1 MPIRAKISK
10 SAPSWRW
17 VLKKRT
23 RLLTQIMLLAQL
35 AKMRAQC
42 ELLIP
47 WCACAWRPYSTNCL
61 GGEGLRNSRQRILVF
76 SRGRASIS
84 GEVEAAKC
92 RRLAR
97 VLTARPRSPER
108 SCQPQRSKSTSG
120 LFATAL
126 LAGSHQRLA
135 RIRAVR
141 PRSPRSRR
149 RLRLRPPPFGC
160 SSPSPQAGA
169 AIAAISAEASAGSAS
184 PLPLHRASP
193 SRRVRPIVGPIVG
206 LPCPRS

>member
-1 MPIRAKISK
+1 MLSSQAEASVRAAYPPRVVGLPPSSAGSASLVSTRVAALPI
-10 SAPSWRW
+10 
-17 VLKKRT
+17 
-23 RLLTQIMLLAQL
+23 
-35 AKMRAQC
+35 
-42 ELLIP
+42 
-47 WCACAWRPYSTNCL
+47 CL

-193 SRRVRPIVGPIVG
+193 SRRVRPSVGPIVG
-206 LPCPRS
+206 PPCPRS